1 MKNHALRIL
10 LLAALS
16 AAYSLSGAAPAVQ
29 KPTAVAGSETIVAHT
44 LDNGLK
50 VVIWPAHDIPN
61 VAIYTWFRAG
71 GRNEYPGI
79 TGLAHYFEHMMFNGT
94 ANLAPGEFDR
104 VMEAA
109 GGSNNAYTSSDV
121 TVYQDWFPKEAL
133 ETILTL
139 EADRM
144 ANLDFDPDVVE
155 SERGVVFSERR
166 ASVDNQPFGA
176 LHEQMQATA
185 FVAHPYQFPVIG
197 WPSDIENWK
206 VEDLKTFYRT
216 YYAPNNATMF
226 IVGDVEPRALLSRI
240 EHHFGKIPRQP
251 EPRAVTTTEP
261 EQLGERR
268 VVVEKPGVQS
278 PILAMAWHTGNASA
292 DDQRPLQLLLSILAN
307 GEASRLHQRLIERDR
322 IALDVGA
329 MLDTGFDP
337 GLVWLYAMLPPGGD
351 LARVE
356 QVIDEELAK
365 LLADGVS
372 SIELG
377 RAHKQAQADFWR
389 GLQTISGKAQALGTF
404 EVFHGDYRRLFDEP
418 AKVASIDVG
427 ALADAA
433 QRTFRPANRTTGHL
447 RPAASVT
454 TAPASED

>member
-1 MKNHALRIL
+1 MRTLLFAALFGL
-10 LLAALS
+10 SGLALAA
-16 AAYSLSGAAPAVQ
+16 P
-29 KPTAVAGSETIVAHT
+29 KPTAVPGSQAIVTHT

-61 VAIYTWFRAG
+61 VALYTWFRAG

-94 ANLAPGEFDR
+94 STLAPGEFDR

-109 GGSNNAYTSSDV
+109 GGANNAYTSSDV

-133 ETILTL
+133 ETVLTL

-155 SERGVVFSERR
+155 SERGVVYSERR
-166 ASVDNQPFGA
+166 SSVDNQPFGA
-176 LHEQMQATA
+176 LFEQMQATA

-206 VEDLKTFYRT
+206 IDDLKTFYRT

-226 IVGDVEPRALLSRI
+226 VVGDVEPKALLARI

-251 EPRAVTTTEP
+251 VPRAVTTVEP
-261 EQLGERR
+261 EQQGERR
-268 VVVEKPGVQS
+268 LVIEKEDMQAPM
-278 PILAMAWHTGNASA
+278 LAMAWHVGNATNA
-292 DDQRPLQLLLSILAN
+292 DQRPLQLLTSILAE
-307 GEASRLHQRLIERDR
+307 GESSRLHQRLVERER
-322 IALDVGA
+322 IALNVGTA
-329 MLDTGFDP
+329 RDAGFDP

-351 LARVE
+351 LAKVE
-356 QVIDEELAK
+356 QVIDEELAR
-365 LLADGVS
+365 LLAEGVTAA
-372 SIELG
+372 EMG
-377 RAHKQAQADFWR
+377 KAHKQAQAGFWR

-404 EVFHGDYRRLFDEP
+404 EVFHGDYKALFDEP
-418 AKVASIDVG
+418 ARVADVDAA
-427 ALADAA
+427 ALAEVAR
-433 QRTFRPANRTTGHL
+433 RTLRNANRTVGHL
-447 RPAASVT
+447 RPVVSST
-454 TAPASED
+454 SED

>member
-1 MKNHALRIL
+1 MREIPPGYEARHEVLVTPAMTVDFDDRDDPRLGRLHPVYATYWLAKHMELVSMLKSEHGMGHGHAN
-10 LLAALS
+10 A
-16 AAYSLSGAAPAVQ
+16 
-29 KPTAVAGSETIVAHT
+29 IVAHT

-197 WPSDIENWK
+197 
-206 VEDLKTFYRT
+206 
-216 YYAPNNATMF
+216 
-226 IVGDVEPRALLSRI
+226 
-240 EHHFGKIPRQP
+240 
-251 EPRAVTTTEP
+251 
-261 EQLGERR
+261 
-268 VVVEKPGVQS
+268 
-278 PILAMAWHTGNASA
+278 
-292 DDQRPLQLLLSILAN
+292 
-307 GEASRLHQRLIERDR
+307 
-322 IALDVGA
+322 
-329 MLDTGFDP
+329 
-337 GLVWLYAMLPPGGD
+337 
-351 LARVE
+351 
-356 QVIDEELAK
+356 
-365 LLADGVS
+365 
-372 SIELG
+372 
-377 RAHKQAQADFWR
+377 
-389 GLQTISGKAQALGTF
+389 
-404 EVFHGDYRRLFDEP
+404 
-418 AKVASIDVG
+418 
-427 ALADAA
+427 
-433 QRTFRPANRTTGHL
+433 
-447 RPAASVT
+447 
-454 TAPASED
+454 